1 MRTTTRHPV
10 LWDGLAVCL
19 VAVGLSIGGWALT
32 VHSSYASSCGDF
44 SQLYSQ
50 DGHAHAGM
58 SSLARVQSATLSR
71 VSGGGLDVLW
81 QFDQKDPNLGH
92 DTFGDLEVDIRP
104 DSHTHN
110 LTLVIPTEGNTAW
123 AEMGQNVKVVTAQ
136 QRPYEVL
143 VTFSRAQVFG
153 LTGSFLWTA
162 KIDYGV
168 VSGVT
173 SSCPGPGSSSIKA
186 G

>member
-1 MRTTTRHPV
+1 MRTTSRHPI

-19 VAVGLSIGGWALT
+19 VAVGLSLGGWALT

-44 SQLYSQ
+44 SQLSSQ
-50 DGHAHAGM
+50 RGHARASV

-71 VSGGGLDVLW
+71 VSGGGLDVVW
-81 QFDQKDPNLGH
+81 QFDQEYPNLGH
-92 DTFGDLEVDIRP
+92 SVGDLEVDIRP
-104 DSHTHN
+104 DSRAQN
-110 LTLVIPTEGNTAW
+110 LILVIPTLGNTAW
-123 AEMGQNVKVVTAQ
+123 AQMGQNVKVVTAQ

-143 VTFSRAQVFG
+143 VTFSRSQVFG
-153 LTGSFLWTA
+153 LTGPFLWTA
-162 KIDYGV
+162 EIDYGV

-173 SSCPGPGSSSIKA
+173 SSCPGLGSPSMKA